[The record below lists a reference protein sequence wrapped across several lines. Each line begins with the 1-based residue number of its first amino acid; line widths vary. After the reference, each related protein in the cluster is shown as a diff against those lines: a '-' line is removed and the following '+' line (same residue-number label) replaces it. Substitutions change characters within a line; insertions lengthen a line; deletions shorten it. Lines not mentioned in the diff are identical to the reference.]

1 MATKVTQA
9 DILDA
14 LRAEMKV
21 SGRPAGEGWR
31 TIQEMVAVYREEGK
45 MVTISSLAKLLTQK
59 MGQGLVERQSGS
71 MTDPMGAE
79 HRVWYYRMVPK

>member
-1 MATKVTQA
+1 MGKLKAD

-31 TIQEMVAVYREEGK
+31 TIQEMVTAYLEEGK
-45 MVTISSLAKLLTQK
+45 LATVSSLAKLLTQK
-59 MGQGLVERQSGS
+59 ISQGMVERQSGS
-71 MTDPMGAE
+71 TTDPMGAE
-79 HRVWYYRMVPK
+79 RRVWYYRMVPK